1 MIARP
6 LPDLRYKFKS
16 TNTREEWERREAWYF
31 GKQQERVGRR
41 QRNTIA
47 ARADE
52 GRGLGR

>member
-16 TNTREEWERREAWYF
+16 ANTREEWERREAWYF